1 MRFPFR
7 HGQRRGVAVLTV
19 SLRQPIYSNIWV
31 STADAVCLQCVLRST
46 LGAEL
51 AHSWRINR
59 RLESSALVAEGT
71 KPFDADICKPAYS
84 LGLDIMAVML
94 ILAID
99 TTSEEGGVGIF
110 RDAECLALIPNQGQ
124 ANQYSITLFEL
135 LEKALAQA
143 QLELREIELYAAAN
157 GPGSFTG
164 IRVGLAA
171 AMAWGKV
178 FNRPVRGVS
187 VLEAMVRE
195 ACPTSDWAFPIMDAR
210 RGEFFLA
217 SFQRK
222 SSEGPSETHKNY
234 ESMDGGWLFKPESLR
249 AFIQERL
256 ASGVAITCL
265 ARANDRSASDLQA
278 SLPASL
284 NWQRVDGVLLS
295 SIAEI
300 ARREEQSGQSHPAAK
315 LDAYYLRRPDA
326 EVNWKE

>member
-1 MRFPFR
+1 
-7 HGQRRGVAVLTV
+7 
-19 SLRQPIYSNIWV
+19 
-31 STADAVCLQCVLRST
+31 
-46 LGAEL
+46 
-51 AHSWRINR
+51 
-59 RLESSALVAEGT
+59 
-71 KPFDADICKPAYS
+71 
-84 LGLDIMAVML
+84 MAAML

-99 TTSEEGGVGIF
+99 TTSEEGGVGVF
-110 RDAECLALIPNQGQ
+110 RDAECLALVPNQGQ

-135 LEKALAQA
+135 VEKALAQVH
-143 QLELREIELYAAAN
+143 LELREIELYAAAN

-171 AMAWGKV
+171 AMAWGKA

-195 ACPTSDWAFPIMDAR
+195 ACPTTDWAFPIMDAR

-217 SFQRK
+217 SFHRK
-222 SSEGPSETHKNY
+222 HPEVPSETQQDY
-234 ESMDGGWLFKPESLR
+234 AATDGGWLFKPESLR
-249 AFIQERL
+249 AFIEERL
-256 ASGVAITCL
+256 AAGISATYL
-265 ARANDRSASDLQA
+265 SRAHDRSAVDLRA

-284 NWQRVDGVLLS
+284 KWQQVEGVLMN

-300 ARREEQSGQSHPAAK
+300 ARREEQSGQTHPVAK

>member
-1 MRFPFR
+1 MVEESTNPF
-7 HGQRRGVAVLTV
+7 AA
-19 SLRQPIYSNIWV
+19 N
-31 STADAVCLQCVLRST
+31 
-46 LGAEL
+46 
-51 AHSWRINR
+51 
-59 RLESSALVAEGT
+59 
-71 KPFDADICKPAYS
+71 ICKSPYGRS
-84 LGLDIMAVML
+84 LDIMAVML

-110 RDAECLALIPNQGQ
+110 RDAECLALVPNQGQ

-135 LEKALAQA
+135 VEKALARVH
-143 QLELREIELYAAAN
+143 LELREIELYAAAN

-171 AMAWGKV
+171 AMAWGKA
-178 FNRPVRGVS
+178 FDRPVRGVS
-187 VLEAMVRE
+187 MLEAMVCE
-195 ACPTSDWAFPIMDAR
+195 ACPNSDWAFPIMDAR

-222 SSEGPSETHKNY
+222 ASEVPAETPQHFAPSDE
-234 ESMDGGWLFKPESLR
+234 GWLFKPESLR

-256 ASGVAITCL
+256 ASGMAITYL
-265 ARANDRSASDLQA
+265 ARANDKSTSDLQA

-284 NWQRVDGVLLS
+284 KWQHVEGVLLN
-295 SIAEI
+295 SIAAI
-300 ARREEQSGQSHPAAK
+300 ARREERSGQSQPAAK

>member
-1 MRFPFR
+1 
-7 HGQRRGVAVLTV
+7 
-19 SLRQPIYSNIWV
+19 
-31 STADAVCLQCVLRST
+31 
-46 LGAEL
+46 
-51 AHSWRINR
+51 
-59 RLESSALVAEGT
+59 LVVGGT
-71 KPFDADICKPAYS
+71 KPCNANISKSPYTR
-84 LGLDIMAVML
+84 GLDIMVAML

-110 RDAECLALIPNQGQ
+110 RDAECLALVPNQGQ

-135 LEKALAQA
+135 VEKALAQA

-171 AMAWGKV
+171 TMAWGKA

-195 ACPTSDWAFPIMDAR
+195 ARPSTGWAYPIMDAR

-217 SFQRK
+217 SFCRK
-222 SSEGPSETHKNY
+222 SSELPAEMQQY
-234 ESMDGGWLFKPESLR
+234 EPADGGWLFKPESLR

-256 ASGVAITCL
+256 ASGVGATCL
-265 ARANDRSASDLQA
+265 ARANDRSAVDLRA
-278 SLPASL
+278 SLPASVK
-284 NWQRVDGVLLS
+284 WQLVEGVLFN

-300 ARREEQSGQSHPAAK
+300 AWREEQSGQSHPAAK

-326 EVNWKE
+326 EVNWKD

>member
-1 MRFPFR
+1 
-7 HGQRRGVAVLTV
+7 VAD
-19 SLRQPIYSNIWV
+19 SR
-31 STADAVCLQCVLRST
+31 
-46 LGAEL
+46 
-51 AHSWRINR
+51 
-59 RLESSALVAEGT
+59 
-71 KPFDADICKPAYS
+71 KPFDANICNPPYS
-84 LGLDIMAVML
+84 HGLDIMAVML

-110 RDAECLALIPNQGQ
+110 RDAECLALAPNQGQ

-135 LEKALAQA
+135 VEKALAHA
-143 QLELREIELYAAAN
+143 HLELREIELYAAAN

-171 AMAWGKV
+171 AMAWGKA

-187 VLEAMVRE
+187 VLEAMLCE
-195 ACPTSDWAFPIMDAR
+195 ACPSSDWAFPIMDAR

-222 SSEGPSETHKNY
+222 APEVPAETQQHFAPSDEA
-234 ESMDGGWLFKPESLR
+234 WLFKPESLR
-249 AFIQERL
+249 AFIEERI
-256 ASGVAITCL
+256 ASGMSATYLV
-265 ARANDRSASDLQA
+265 RANDKPASDLQA
-278 SLPASL
+278 NLPASL
-284 NWQRVDGVLLS
+284 KWHQVEGVLLN

>member
-1 MRFPFR
+1 
-7 HGQRRGVAVLTV
+7 
-19 SLRQPIYSNIWV
+19 
-31 STADAVCLQCVLRST
+31 
-46 LGAEL
+46 
-51 AHSWRINR
+51 
-59 RLESSALVAEGT
+59 
-71 KPFDADICKPAYS
+71 
-84 LGLDIMAVML
+84 MAAML
-94 ILAID
+94 ILALD

-110 RDAECLALIPNQGQ
+110 RDAACLALVPNQGQ

-135 LEKALAQA
+135 VEKALAQA
-143 QLELREIELYAAAN
+143 HLELREIDLYAAAN

-171 AMAWGKV
+171 AMAWGKA
-178 FNRPVRGVS
+178 FDRPVRGVS

-195 ACPTSDWAFPIMDAR
+195 ARPTTDWAYPIMDAR

-217 SFQRK
+217 SFHRK
-222 SSEGPSETHKNY
+222 PAEVPSETQPDY
-234 ESMDGGWLFKPESLR
+234 EPADGGWLFKPESLR

-256 ASGVAITCL
+256 AIGVGITCL

-284 NWQRVDGVLLS
+284 KWQQVEGVLLN

-300 ARREEQSGQSHPAAK
+300 ARMEEQSGQCHPAAK